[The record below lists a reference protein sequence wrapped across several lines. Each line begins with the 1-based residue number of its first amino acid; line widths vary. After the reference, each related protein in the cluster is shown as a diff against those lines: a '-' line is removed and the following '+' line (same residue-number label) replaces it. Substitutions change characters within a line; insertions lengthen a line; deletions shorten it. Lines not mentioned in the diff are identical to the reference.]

1 MAENNTYRIIQCGK
15 KATRRDYS
23 KSSAELEL
31 PNLVEIQTAS
41 FKWFMEEGIG
51 EVFNDVYPISSYAET
66 MRLSFKNYAFGQPKF
81 SINECK
87 NRECN
92 YAAPL
97 RATMELEMV
106 DPESG
111 EVLTK
116 SEDRKSVV

>member
-51 EVFNDVYPISSYAET
+51 EVFNDAVSYT
-66 MRLSFKNYAFGQPKF
+66 H
-81 SINECK
+81 
-87 NRECN
+87 
-92 YAAPL
+92 
-97 RATMELEMV
+97 
-106 DPESG
+106 
-111 EVLTK
+111 LTLPTN
-116 SEDRKSVV
+116 SRV